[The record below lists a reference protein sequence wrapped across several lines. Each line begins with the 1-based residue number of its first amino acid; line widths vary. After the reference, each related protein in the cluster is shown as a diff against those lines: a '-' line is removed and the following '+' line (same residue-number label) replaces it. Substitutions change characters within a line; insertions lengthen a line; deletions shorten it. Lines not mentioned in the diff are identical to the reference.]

1 MAHQDVLP
9 LYINGRTVAA
19 TSGDTFTV
27 TNPYDG
33 SLLATVG
40 QASRGDLDEA
50 VRTAQQGQRVWAAMT
65 GMERSRILLR
75 AVALLRERNDELA
88 ELETRNT
95 GKPISET
102 ASVDIVTGADALA
115 SILSWQNWEELFEL
129 AKFVGVSGATVKGT
143 AAVAVVLFAIMLV
156 YIVYHLRRMLRTEQ

>member
-40 QASRGDLDEA
+40 QH
-50 VRTAQQGQRVWAAMT
+50 
-65 GMERSRILLR
+65 
-75 AVALLRERNDELA
+75 N
-88 ELETRNT
+88 
-95 GKPISET
+95 SE
-102 ASVDIVTGADALA
+102 V
-115 SILSWQNWEELFEL
+115 
-129 AKFVGVSGATVKGT
+129 
-143 AAVAVVLFAIMLV
+143 
-156 YIVYHLRRMLRTEQ
+156 

>member
-50 VRTAQQGQRVWAAMT
+50 VRTMAATGRDMMT
-65 GMERSRILLR
+65 KYKETSMGGL
-75 AVALLRERNDELA
+75 AVQLGLPVN
-88 ELETRNT
+88 
-95 GKPISET
+95 I
-102 ASVDIVTGADALA
+102 
-115 SILSWQNWEELFEL
+115 
-129 AKFVGVSGATVKGT
+129 
-143 AAVAVVLFAIMLV
+143 
-156 YIVYHLRRMLRTEQ
+156 TEC